1 MAEDTAAKALAE
13 KEAGNTFYKNKDY
26 EAAIGAYT
34 RAIELD
40 PTSDTAA
47 LCYSNRSAVFQVQ
60 KKFARAEK
68 DAQSCLA
75 IKPDFI
81 KGYIRLALSQRK
93 QNKFEEAAKTI
104 NDGLTRSPEDADLV
118 KALASV
124 EAARKKKEDTGA
136 RQQASGGPSP
146 ERLMKV
152 QKELTQ
158 LQEAREML
166 MGRHAEVSMQGKH
179 IYRGTQRTA
188 MTLKQLEEFPDDTV
202 NYMTVGKMFLKKP
215 MAETKAILT
224 AKTEKAQTSIQQLEQ
239 KEAWLSDKLKANEQ
253 EIQALVASVQVR

>member
-1 MAEDTAAKALAE
+1 MADTSAKALAE

-26 EAAIGAYT
+26 EAAIAAYT

-124 EAARKKKEDTGA
+124 ETARKKKEDPGA
-136 RQQASGGPSP
+136 GKPSGGPTP

-166 MGRHAEVSMQGKH
+166 LGRHAEVSMQGKH

-188 MTLKQLEEFPDDTV
+188 MTLKQLEEFPEDAV

-253 EIQALVASVQVR
+253 EIQALVASVQAR